1 MVKDITQS
9 ERLKN
14 SLPGDERELRL
25 ILDSFPGLAAYIDRD
40 FRYRFT
46 NRAFAEWFGRPSSE
60 FIGRTVEEAA
70 GKHIWESI
78 RSLVTR
84 AFMGER
90 VVYETRHAYR
100 QDFVRDVRASYVP
113 DFGEDG
119 QVHGIAILI
128 SDITEQKA
136 AEEATQR
143 SEERYRALVEASSQ
157 FVWITEPTGTWSR
170 GPVKWWNE
178 LTGQS
183 EERRT
188 DWHWIEAI
196 HPDDRARVEAAWREA
211 ITTNSP
217 YDCEYRLRTSCG
229 EYRHFLARGVPVWN
243 ADGSLREFVGTLK
256 DVTDRKLAERAQH
269 EIEQQLTLLIEA
281 SGTLL
286 ASPESRQVLK
296 NILDVA
302 KRFITADAVA
312 VWRRAEDQL
321 TWHIVAMS
329 GLSENYSK
337 VELVHN
343 SELQNQPIVV
353 EDTSAVSAI
362 SGARQAAYA
371 AEGIRSLITVPVE
384 VHGEIAATLVFYYRT
399 PHHFPELEIRVA
411 SALGNLAGAALGTA
425 DLYAREADLRRR
437 AQQQGK
443 RALFLAEAGQV
454 LSSSLDYESTLK
466 KVAELAV
473 PAFADLAAV
482 DLLDLS
488 GDVRRVVVHAESPEK
503 VALAYKF
510 REAFPVQE
518 TDLERVAL
526 RTGKSMMV
534 EEIKDELLVEHTRG
548 PRYLEILRKLAPKS
562 LICVPLTVNNR
573 TFGIISFLNLQDQRR
588 YTADDLAFAEE
599 LAHRAATAV
608 ENARLF
614 TASQEAQEA
623 FRKTNED
630 LRNANEDL
638 NQFAYSASHDLQE
651 PLRIL
656 SVYSQLLERDY
667 GHHLDGR
674 AREYLGFLVD
684 GSKRM
689 QMLLRDLLA
698 YIQVAGGTAGQSSI
712 VDAASVVETV
722 KENLK
727 KRIAESGAVIQ
738 YDSLPRLRME
748 EVHLLQLLQN
758 LIGNAI
764 KYRSEAPPHI
774 ELSAERNGSEWLF
787 RVKDNGIGIPP
798 RYRSQVFGI
807 FKRLHTREQYP
818 GTGIGLAICQKIVE
832 RYGGKIWVE
841 SEDTGG
847 STFCFKLPA

>member
-1 MVKDITQS
+1 LLKDSSTA
-9 ERLKN
+9 
-14 SLPGDERELRL
+14 GERELRL

-40 FRYRFT
+40 FRYRLT
-46 NRAFAEWFGRPSSE
+46 NRTFGEWFGRPSSE
-60 FIGRTVEEAA
+60 FIGRTIEEAA
-70 GKHIWESI
+70 GTQIWESV
-78 RSLVTR
+78 RSSVVR
-84 AFMGER
+84 ALKGER
-90 VVYETRHAYR
+90 TVYETRLAYR
-100 QDFVRDVRASYVP
+100 EDYVRDVRCSYVP
-113 DFGEDG
+113 DFGDDG
-119 QVHGIAILI
+119 QVQGIAILI
-128 SDITEQKA
+128 CDITEQKA

-157 FVWITEPTGTWSR
+157 FVWITEPTGTSGR
-170 GPVKWWNE
+170 GPVNWWNE
-178 LTGQS
+178 LTGQA
-183 EERRT
+183 EEPRS
-188 DWHWIEAI
+188 DWHWLDAVHI
-196 HPDDRARVEAAWREA
+196 DDRERVEAVWRES
-211 ITTNSP
+211 ISTQTP
-217 YDCEYRLRTSCG
+217 YDCEYRLLTSTG
-229 EYRHFLARGVPVWN
+229 EYRHFSARGVPIWN
-243 ADGSLREFVGTLK
+243 GDGSLREFVGTLK
-256 DVTDRKLAERAQH
+256 DITDQKLAERAQH

-286 ASPESRQVLK
+286 ASPESQQTLK
-296 NILDVA
+296 NILGVA

-353 EDTSAVSAI
+353 EDTSAVAAI
-362 SGARQAAYA
+362 SGARQSAYA
-371 AEGIRSLITVPVE
+371 AEGIRSVITVPLE
-384 VHGEIAATLVFYYRT
+384 IHGEIAATLVFYYRT

-443 RALFLAEAGQV
+443 RALFLAEAGQL

-473 PAFADLAAV
+473 PVFADLTAI
-482 DLLDLS
+482 DLIDPS
-488 GDVRRVVVHAESPEK
+488 GEVRRVVVHAGSPEK
-503 VALAYKF
+503 IALAYQF
-510 REAFPVQE
+510 REAFPALD
-518 TDLERVAL
+518 TDLERIAL
-526 RTGKSMMV
+526 RTGKSLMV
-534 EEIKDELLVEHTRG
+534 PDIRDEVIVERSRG
-548 PRYLEILRKLAPKS
+548 PGYLEIVRRLGPKS
-562 LICVPLTVNNR
+562 LICVPLTANNR
-573 TFGIISFLNLQDQRR
+573 TFGIISFVSFLEQRR
-588 YTADDLAFAEE
+588 YTDDDLAFAEE

-614 TASQEAQEA
+614 TASQESEEA
-623 FRKTNED
+623 LRKVNQD

-667 GHHLDGR
+667 GSRMDGR

-698 YIQVAGGTAGQSSI
+698 YIQVAGGTPGQSGM
-712 VDAASVVETV
+712 VDAASVVEMV

-727 KRIAESGAVIQ
+727 KRIAESGATIV
-738 YDSLPRLRME
+738 YDHLPQLRME
-748 EVHLLQLLQN
+748 EIHLMQLLQN

-764 KYRSEAPPHI
+764 KYRSEAPPRI
-774 ELSAERNGSEWLF
+774 EVSAERAGSEWLF
-787 RVKDNGIGIPP
+787 RVEDNGIGIPA

-832 RYGGKIWVE
+832 RYGGKIWVD
-841 SEDTGG
+841 SEDRAG
-847 STFCFKLPA
+847 SIFCFKLPA